1 MASMLNTLFNV
12 GFKKKTTETTGAELS
27 AASTAR
33 VEQEKVSAS
42 VYVGTVHYFFG
53 GWDMWDTCVSPCWDT
68 PPRTL
73 FRAGR
78 TQLY

>member
-12 GFKKKTTETTGAELS
+12 GFKKKTTETTGAERQCAGGQRS
-27 AASTAR
+27 R
-33 VEQEKVSAS
+33 RRS

-53 GWDMWDTCVSPCWDT
+53 GWDMLDTCVSPGWDT

-78 TQLY
+78 TKYY